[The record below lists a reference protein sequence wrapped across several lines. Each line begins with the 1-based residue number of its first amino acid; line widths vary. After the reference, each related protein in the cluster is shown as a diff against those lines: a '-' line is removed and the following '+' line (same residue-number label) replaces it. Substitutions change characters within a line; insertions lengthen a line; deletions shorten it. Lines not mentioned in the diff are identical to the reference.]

1 MTLLGI
7 ADPAQ
12 RRDLAVFVGHVL
24 RLDDAAVV
32 RLRTRADGL
41 IGAWAATGFDVLAVR
56 VVAGRVEPAD
66 VTCAADAL
74 FRGLTGAD
82 TGDLDVGY
90 AMDSAWRTAL
100 PPETGFAHIDDVP
113 ESVLADLVRQ
123 GADLAREH
131 AGPQGPPAALLDQDV
146 LAVSGSG
153 TEVAVPMRVL
163 LALAAMRFMSDA
175 GDGVVRVRALPGW
188 LRLDARYGSVFRRR
202 GDPVLL
208 LG

>member
-1 MTLLGI
+1 MTSVTI

-12 RRDLAVFVGHVL
+12 RRDLAVFVGHAL
-24 RLDDAAVV
+24 RLDETTVI

-56 VVAGRVEPAD
+56 VVAGRVDSPD

-74 FRGLTGAD
+74 LRGLTAGD
-82 TGDLDVGY
+82 TGDADAGF

-100 PPETGFAHIDDVP
+100 PPETGFFHVDDVP
-113 ESVLADLVRQ
+113 EAVLADLARG
-123 GADLAREH
+123 GAELAREH
-131 AGPQGPPAALLDQDV
+131 AGPQGPPSSLLDSDV
-146 LAVSGSG
+146 LQVSGGG
-153 TEVAVPMRVL
+153 TEVAVPLRVL
-163 LALAAMRFMSDA
+163 MALAAMRFMSDA
-175 GDGVVRVRALPGW
+175 EDGVVRVRALPGW